1 MVGISSRTVNRS
13 NKDRAQDRVQT
24 WCIFSDVVV
33 VGQAVVVGRLTVVGH
48 RRLTIY
54 ELFPLSVPSRALVL
68 YRINAS
74 EWSIIGTES
83 MASQKR
89 RLWKH
94 HQRQRSIILFL
105 SSFHGIIGMC
115 NIEASHQSLIS
126 AQTSLQ
132 IFSLHNCKNVISSEY
147 FAV

>member
-24 WCIFSDVVV
+24 WCIFFGCCCWTS
-33 VGQAVVVGRLTVVGH
+33 
-48 RRLTIY
+48 RRCWATDGCRPPTPDNLWTLPVIGAI
-54 ELFPLSVPSRALVL
+54 PRSGTLSYKR
-68 YRINAS
+68 R

-94 HQRQRSIILFL
+94 NQRQRSIILFL

-115 NIEASHQSLIS
+115 NIEASHQSLIR

-132 IFSLHNCKNVISSEY
+132 TISLHNCKNVISSEY